1 MRGSVLSIY
10 LGIIIGIGDE
20 LEGAGVSYFGVVGL
34 CCCGYETESIFYD
47 RLNTFLELTLNRSPF
62 SFGRGRSR
70 FSSWSCISI
79 DLF

>member
-1 MRGSVLSIY
+1 MRRSVLSIY

-47 RLNTFLELTLNRSPF
+47 RWNTFWNSH
-62 SFGRGRSR
+62 
-70 FSSWSCISI
+70 
-79 DLF
+79 

>member
-1 MRGSVLSIY
+1 MFLEIFLRLVDRDVMRGSVLSIY

-47 RLNTFLELTLNRSPF
+47 RWNTFWNSH
-62 SFGRGRSR
+62 
-70 FSSWSCISI
+70 
-79 DLF
+79 